1 MALSFLAS
9 ANLINYAAIIPCLA
23 ILVLV
28 LVFMGAFTVG
38 QQEAV
43 IVQRLGK
50 FQKVA
55 RAGLHFI
62 IPFVDIRVGRVNLR
76 IRELDIPG
84 QFKTRD
90 NVFVDIMIR
99 VQYSILPERVADAYY
114 KLTAPEQQITA
125 FVLNTVR
132 GEVAKM
138 ELREIFEHQDSV
150 GDAVNQQLSL
160 RMAEFGFEI
169 HNSLVNEIQPA
180 SEVVRSLNAV
190 MASENAKKAA
200 QNEGEAHKLKT
211 VLQAEADAEAKRLQG
226 EGIAKQREAIV
237 GGLSVS
243 VESLKKAMP
252 NADANDLMRLVLM
265 NQYFDALRD
274 ISSGDKTK
282 VIFVPTA
289 PNSMNS
295 YADQLMQGMMMA
307 QEVAGT
313 ERGPHGP
320 VPAPP
325 RRSAQ
330 PEQA

>member
-1 MALSFLAS
+1 MSV
-9 ANLINYAAIIPCLA
+9 AAITGFPVA
-23 ILVLV
+23 IMIIVFFAAIVL
-28 LVFMGAFTVG
+28 LFMGAFTVG

-50 FQKVA
+50 FQKTA

-62 IPFVDIRVGRVNLR
+62 IPFVDQRVGRINLR

-99 VQYSILPERVADAYY
+99 VQYSVLPERVADAFY
-114 KLTAPEQQITA
+114 KLAAPEQQITA
-125 FVLNTVR
+125 FVLNVVR

-180 SEVVRSLNAV
+180 VEVVRSLNAV

-211 VLQAEADAEAKRLQG
+211 VLQAEADAESKRLQG
-226 EGIAKQREAIV
+226 EGIAQQREAIV
-237 GGLSVS
+237 AGLSSS
-243 VESLKKAMP
+243 VESLKAAMP
-252 NADANDLMRLVLM
+252 GADANDLMKLVLM

-274 ISSGDKTK
+274 IAAGDKSK
-282 VIFVPTA
+282 VIFMPTA
-289 PNSMNS
+289 PNSMNA
-295 YADQLMQGMMMA
+295 YGEQLMQGMLTA
-307 QEVAGT
+307 HEVTAPAPSSGSA
-313 ERGPHGP
+313 P
-320 VPAPP
+320 VPPMRNRPP
-325 RRSAQ
+325 QS
-330 PEQA
+330 EQA